1 MGRTAIGVR
10 GIKIDQGYLV
20 GFSTS
25 YLGGSKILSIGE
37 KGIGKISDVNLYR
50 LTNRGSKGVTTLKI
64 TPKTGKLVYTTI
76 VSGNEDILLLT
87 KKGNVL
93 KTNLATFND
102 RGRATSGVKLIVVEQ
117 DDKIVSA
124 AVFAQPT
131 ND

>member
-1 MGRTAIGVR
+1 MI
-10 GIKIDQGYLV
+10 
-20 GFSTS
+20 
-25 YLGGSKILSIGE
+25 
-37 KGIGKISDVNLYR
+37 
-50 LTNRGSKGVTTLKI
+50 KI

-76 VSGNEDILLLT
+76 VNGNEDILLLT

-93 KTNLATFND
+93 KTNLTPFND